1 MAWGTSGFVQAEL
14 HTLLS
19 QGYSLIP
26 TCLSPTLLT
35 RLSSEACGI
44 CILVSQSIWGLSSWM
59 EMVSP
64 SHSRWGPR

>member
-44 CILVSQSIWGLSSWM
+44 CILVSQSIWGLSS
-59 EMVSP
+59 
-64 SHSRWGPR
+64 